1 MKDKQK
7 SANTFWN
14 TVETAHN
21 YLSQLWHNIK
31 LETSVI
37 HDFCAHSLPH
47 SDLVT
52 TDIKMDSLDNAA
64 DYIQPES
71 W

>member
-1 MKDKQK
+1 MKNKQK

-14 TVETAHN
+14 TVETAHI
-21 YLSQLWHNIK
+21 YLAQLWNNIK
-31 LETSVI
+31 LETSVTYE
-37 HDFCAHSLPH
+37 FCGHSLPH

-52 TDIKMDSLDNAA
+52 TDIRMDSLDNV
-64 DYIQPES
+64 DYTQPES